1 MRKNISGILLS
12 LLALTISGCTSTPK
26 KKPKKNSSS
35 SLTSEISSS
44 SAAASSSGVSPTSA
58 GTSSSSEPSPTSK
71 TSEIPPASSSS
82 TPAPS
87 SATSVVPPAPSSS
100 STPAPTS
107 ASSVIPP
114 APSSSSTL
122 PPQPSSSSTPIPTSS
137 SSVDPIVDT
146 YYASVKDTDSG
157 ETLRNKLN
165 GIIKNGHTRIAY
177 SNLADCMTYTDRD
190 WNKSPDKNDTNP
202 YMHIIYLHDN
212 ENKPYK
218 RSQYT
223 SVWDK
228 EHIWAKANG
237 SFNSDSY
244 YSYSDLHHLRASD
257 KNNNGTRS
265 NFCFNNLST
274 SQSGVTYVED
284 GNGDNSGLL
293 LPNACYMP
301 QACDRG
307 DVARALFYMATRYA
321 DGSDTNCPLYLS
333 FEDTNNNSGGWWGH
347 LDVLLQWHKDDPVDE
362 FEKHRNDLIFTDF
375 QHNRNPFI
383 DHPEY
388 AARIWSE

>member
-12 LLALTISGCTSTPK
+12 LLALTISGCTTTPK
-26 KKPKKNSSS
+26 KKPRKNSSS

-44 SAAASSSGVSPTSA
+44 SAGVSSSGVGPTSA
-58 GTSSSSEPSPTSK
+58 GASSSSEPAPTSQ
-71 TSEIPPASSSS
+71 TSELPPALSSS
-82 TPAPS
+82 TPAPT
-87 SATSVVPPAPSSS
+87 SATSVIPPAPSSS

-114 APSSSSTL
+114 APSSSSVV

-137 SSVDPIVDT
+137 SSVDPVVDT

-165 GIIKNGHTRIAY
+165 GIIKNGHTKIAY
-177 SNLADCMTYTDRD
+177 KSLADCMTYTDRD

-212 ENKPYK
+212 EEKPYT
-218 RSQYT
+218 RNDYT
-223 SVWDK
+223 DVWDK
-228 EHIWAKANG
+228 EHIWAKSNG
-237 SFNSDSY
+237 SFSDDSY

-265 NFCFNNLST
+265 NYCFNNLST
-274 SQSGVTYVED
+274 SQSGVTYVKD

-347 LDVLLQWHKDDPVDE
+347 LDVLLQWHQEDPVDE
-362 FEKHRNDLIFTDF
+362 FEKRRNDLIFTDF

-388 AARIWSE
+388 AARIWSK

>member
-26 KKPKKNSSS
+26 KKPRKNSSS

-44 SAAASSSGVSPTSA
+44 SAGVSSSGVSPTSA
-58 GTSSSSEPSPTSK
+58 GTSSSSEPTPTSQ
-71 TSEIPPASSSS
+71 TSEIPPTSSSS
-82 TPAPS
+82 TPAPT

-114 APSSSSTL
+114 VPSSSSTV

-265 NFCFNNLST
+265 NYCFNNLST
-274 SQSGVTYVED
+274 SQSGVTYVKD

-347 LDVLLQWHKDDPVDE
+347 LDVLLQWHQEDPVDE

>member
-12 LLALTISGCTSTPK
+12 LLALTISGCTTTPK
-26 KKPKKNSSS
+26 KKPRKNSSS

-44 SAAASSSGVSPTSA
+44 SAGVSSSGVAPTSI
-58 GTSSSSEPSPTSK
+58 GISSSSEPAPTSQ
-71 TSEIPPASSSS
+71 TSELPPASSSS
-82 TPAPS
+82 TPAPT

-100 STPAPTS
+100 SPAPTS
-107 ASSVIPP
+107 ATSVIPP
-114 APSSSSTL
+114 APSSSSVI

-137 SSVDPIVDT
+137 SSVDPVVDT

-157 ETLRNKLN
+157 DTLKNKLN
-165 GIIKNGHTRIAY
+165 GIIKNGHTKIAY
-177 SNLADCMTYTDRD
+177 SSLADCMTYTDRD
-190 WNKSPDKNDTNP
+190 WDKSPDKNDTNP

-218 RSQYT
+218 RNDYN

-228 EHIWAKANG
+228 EHIWAKSNG
-237 SFNSDSY
+237 SFNDNSY

-265 NFCFNNLST
+265 NYCFNNLST
-274 SQSGVTYVED
+274 SQSGVTYVKD

-333 FEDTNNNSGGWWGH
+333 FENTNNNSGGWWGH
-347 LDVLLQWHKDDPVDE
+347 LDVLLQWHQEDPVDE

-388 AARIWSE
+388 AARIWSK